1 MNNELKGNNGNE
13 DLQSGILWEEEEILW
28 EKEMN
33 RFKCDRILRNLKKIM
48 MVPML
53 SNLSW
58 KNELE
63 DIVRKIIPGKTI
75 NPWQTSIRLGS
86 GCAPTGEDLLEL
98 IRNLENDKIHI
109 VRKGIGGTY
118 NSVINN
124 LDIIDFLDR
133 DFLFI
138 GEVKEG
144 SDVPERSDRECDW
157 YGTTSPYSSQTD
169 ADCICDLMTVIYN
182 KVFYVKSIVWEMDYN
197 DKFSKHIYFDIIVYD
212 VGVK

>member
-1 MNNELKGNNGNE
+1 MNNELKGDNGNE
-13 DLQSGILWEEEEILW
+13 DLKSVIHWEEEEILW

-33 RFKCDRILRNLKKIM
+33 RIKCDRILGNLKKIM

-63 DIVRKIIPGKTI
+63 DIVRRIIPGKTI
-75 NPWQTSIRLGS
+75 NPWQTSIRTGLCS
-86 GCAPTGEDLLEL
+86 TPTGEDLLDL
-98 IRNLENDKIHI
+98 IRHLENDKINI
-109 VRKGIGGTY
+109 VRKGIGGSY

-133 DFLFI
+133 DFLFL

-144 SDVPERSDRECDW
+144 LNIPERGDRACDW
-157 YGTTSPYSSQTD
+157 YGTSSPYSSQTD
-169 ADCICDLMTVIYN
+169 ADCICDLISVIYN
-182 KVFYVKSIVWEMDYN
+182 KVFYVKSIICEMDYN
-197 DKFSKHIYFDIIVYD
+197 DKFSKYIYFDIIVYD
-212 VGVK
+212 VCK